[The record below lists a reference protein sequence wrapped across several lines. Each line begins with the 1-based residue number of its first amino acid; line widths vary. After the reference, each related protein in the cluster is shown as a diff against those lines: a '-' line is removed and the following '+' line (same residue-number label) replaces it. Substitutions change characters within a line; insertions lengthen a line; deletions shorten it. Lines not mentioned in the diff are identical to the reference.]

1 MYNIKTMNH
10 ISPCGLQKLEARGC
24 TVGENVSDPDGLILR
39 SADLHDYAFE
49 PSLIAIARSGAG
61 TNNIPLDECCR
72 RGIVVFNSPGANA
85 EAVKEQISRGVTGSA
100 ASTGSRGSTAGART
114 FPRS

>member
-39 SADLHDYAFE
+39 SGFSAMIRVLPAPAFRAAA
-49 PSLIAIARSGAG
+49 PAW
-61 TNNIPLDECCR
+61 
-72 RGIVVFNSPGANA
+72 VV
-85 EAVKEQISRGVTGSA
+85 T
-100 ASTGSRGSTAGART
+100 TL
-114 FPRS
+114 

>member
-24 TVGENVSDPDGLILR
+24 NVGENVSDPDGLILR

-49 PSLIAIARSGAG
+49 PSLIAIRCRHEQHPAGRMLPPRHRCFQLARR
-61 TNNIPLDECCR
+61 ER
-72 RGIVVFNSPGANA
+72 
-85 EAVKEQISRGVTGSA
+85 
-100 ASTGSRGSTAGART
+100 
-114 FPRS
+114 

>member
-49 PSLIAIARSGAG
+49 PSLIAIASYGAG
-61 TNNIPLDECCR
+61 TKNIPLDDC
-72 RGIVVFNSPGANA
+72 
-85 EAVKEQISRGVTGSA
+85 
-100 ASTGSRGSTAGART
+100 
-114 FPRS
+114 

>member
-61 TNNIPLDECCR
+61 TNNIPLEECCR
-72 RGIVVFNSPGANA
+72 HGIVVFNSS
-85 EAVKEQISRGVTGSA
+85 EHTAVRIRKGM
-100 ASTGSRGSTAGART
+100 
-114 FPRS
+114 